1 MKNYVTV
8 LDFLTLNY
16 IPLSLFLRI
25 KITLYQFFILPL
37 RPIMY
42 NLLYKFS
49 QWLST
54 YTSWFIIAIAVVT
67 YFVPELFTWVHGTT
81 QSCILGF
88 IMLTMGLTLTM
99 HDMRILAARPLDIL
113 IGTCAQYSLMP
124 LIAWSLTIGASTLCE
139 TVFHFSLFG
148 NAFQPIVVGL
158 ILVGCCPGGVSSNI
172 MSYLCRG
179 DVAYS
184 VGMTTVST
192 LLAPIVTPILVLWLA
207 GEQVEVDALG
217 MFLNIL
223 IVTLLPV
230 SIGFFANL
238 FYGHNEGFK
247 KAQAVMPAFSVLGL
261 ACIVGG
267 VIAAVR
273 DKLMIE
279 GLTFFLI
286 VFAVVLCH
294 NSLGYLTGYSVG
306 KIFGFSKAK
315 NRTISIEVGMQNA
328 GLATVLASTFFAISC
343 PLAVIPA
350 AVSCAW
356 HSISGTILATWFR
369 NRDEEEETV
378 KG

>member
-1 MKNYVTV
+1 
-8 LDFLTLNY
+8 
-16 IPLSLFLRI
+16 
-25 KITLYQFFILPL
+25 
-37 RPIMY
+37 MY
-42 NLLYKFS
+42 NFS

-67 YFVPELFTWVHGTT
+67 YFVPNLFTWVHGTT

-99 HDMRILAARPLDIL
+99 QDMRILAARPLDIL

-192 LLAPIVTPILVLWLA
+192 LLAPVITPMLVLWLA
-207 GEQVEVDALG
+207 GEQVEVDAIG

>member
-1 MKNYVTV
+1 
-8 LDFLTLNY
+8 
-16 IPLSLFLRI
+16 
-25 KITLYQFFILPL
+25 
-37 RPIMY
+37 MY

-369 NRDEEEETV
+369 NRDEENETV

>member
-1 MKNYVTV
+1 
-8 LDFLTLNY
+8 
-16 IPLSLFLRI
+16 
-25 KITLYQFFILPL
+25 
-37 RPIMY
+37 MY
-42 NLLYKFS
+42 KYLYKAS

-54 YTSWFIIAIAVVT
+54 YTSWFIIAVAVIT
-67 YFVPELFTWVHGTT
+67 YIVPQLFTWVHGTT

-99 HDMRILAARPLDIL
+99 QDMRVLAARPWDIL
-113 IGTCAQYSLMP
+113 IGTCAQFTLMP
-124 LIAWSLTIGASTLCE
+124 LIAWCLTIGVGYLGITIPKP
-139 TVFHFSLFG
+139 V
-148 NAFQPIVVGL
+148 IVGI

-179 DVAYS
+179 DVAFS
-184 VGMTTVST
+184 VGMTTAST
-192 LLAPIVTPILVLWLA
+192 LLAPIMTPLLVLWLA

-230 SIGFFANL
+230 TVGFFANL
-238 FYGHNEGFK
+238 FFGKNNGFK

-267 VIAAVR
+267 VIAAVH
-273 DKLMIE
+273 DKLLME
-279 GLTFFLI
+279 GLMFFLT

-306 KIFGFSKAK
+306 KLFNFSKAK

-328 GLATVLASTFFAISC
+328 GLATVLASTFFAVSC

-369 NRDEEEETV
+369 SRDD
-378 KG
+378 K

>member
-1 MKNYVTV
+1 
-8 LDFLTLNY
+8 
-16 IPLSLFLRI
+16 
-25 KITLYQFFILPL
+25 
-37 RPIMY
+37 MY
-42 NLLYKFS
+42 KLLYNFS

-67 YFVPELFTWVHGTT
+67 YFVPNLFTWVHGTT

-99 HDMRILAARPLDIL
+99 QDMRILAARPLDIL

-192 LLAPIVTPILVLWLA
+192 LLAPVITPMLVLWLA
-207 GEQVEVDALG
+207 GEQVEVDAIG

-306 KIFGFSKAK
+306 KISGFSKAK

-369 NRDEEEETV
+369 NRDKEGER
-378 KG
+378 

>member
-1 MKNYVTV
+1 
-8 LDFLTLNY
+8 
-16 IPLSLFLRI
+16 
-25 KITLYQFFILPL
+25 
-37 RPIMY
+37 MY
-42 NLLYKFS
+42 SYLVKAAK
-49 QWLST
+49 WLST
-54 YTSWFIIAIAVVT
+54 YTSYFIIAVAVVT
-67 YFVPELFTWVHGTT
+67 YLIPELFTWVHGTM
-81 QSCILGF
+81 QSSILGF

-99 HDMRILAARPLDIL
+99 QDMKVLAARPWDIL

-124 LIAWSLTIGASTLCE
+124 LIAWTLTIGVGYIGITIPKP
-139 TVFHFSLFG
+139 V
-148 NAFQPIVVGL
+148 IVGI

-179 DVAYS
+179 DVAFS
-184 VGMTTVST
+184 VGMTTAST
-192 LLAPIVTPILVLWLA
+192 LLAPVVTPLLVLWLA

-223 IVTLLPV
+223 IVTLIPV
-230 SIGFFANL
+230 SVGFFANL
-238 FYGHNEGFK
+238 FWGKNEGFK

-267 VIAAVR
+267 VISAVH
-273 DKLMIE
+273 DKLMTE
-279 GLTFFLI
+279 GIMFFLL

-306 KIFGFSKAK
+306 KLFNFSRAK

-343 PLAVIPA
+343 PLAVIPC

-356 HSISGTILATWFR
+356 HSISGTILASWFR
-369 NRDEEEETV
+369 SRD
-378 KG
+378 KDN

>member
-1 MKNYVTV
+1 
-8 LDFLTLNY
+8 
-16 IPLSLFLRI
+16 
-25 KITLYQFFILPL
+25 
-37 RPIMY
+37 MY
-42 NLLYKFS
+42 KLLYNFS

-67 YFVPELFTWVHGTT
+67 YFVPNLFTWVHGTT

-99 HDMRILAARPLDIL
+99 QDMRILAARPLDIL

-192 LLAPIVTPILVLWLA
+192 LLAPVITPMLVLWLA
-207 GEQVEVDALG
+207 GEQVEVDAIG

-306 KIFGFSKAK
+306 KISGFSKAK

-328 GLATVLASTFFAISC
+328 GLATVLASTFFAVSC

-369 NRDEEEETV
+369 NRDKEGER
-378 KG
+378 